1 MKRLLRRFSFW
12 LLIGFILAGIWGP
25 SLFDMNAETQV
36 ASPFSKPLWIGKD
49 SPPAMTFTLT
59 PKTRA
64 AQFQWVYPAPPNIAI
79 WGTVELNKPS
89 SASLV
94 WETPDGDRI
103 EIARNEDLP
112 SFNVD
117 IDGRDMSFKTSLG
130 LSPFDNPMEKLFP
143 SKGKYTL
150 RMSPDDLD
158 IRSGAIHVRI
168 EGARWG
174 LLGTD
179 QRGRD
184 VFHLFLLG
192 IRVSLLVGICATIL
206 ATLLGVSVGL
216 VAGYAGGMVDTIL
229 MRLVDILLAIPGL
242 PILMVLAGI
251 WGKGLWQLIVILS
264 IFSWM
269 GTARTIRSLTLSL
282 RENAFVEG
290 LRALGARPSYIMYR
304 HLLPESLPILLAN
317 IALGVP
323 SAILAEAGLSFLG
336 LSDPRI
342 ISWGRMLNEAHGF
355 GAFTTGAWWL
365 ILPPGVG
372 ISLICLVFLDLGRTL
387 EEMADP
393 RLRGGGKR

>member
-1 MKRLLRRFSFW
+1 MKRILRRFSFW

-25 SLFDMNAETQV
+25 KCFKSSAETQV
-36 ASPFSKPLWIGKD
+36 ASPFSMPLWVKKD
-49 SPPAMTFTLT
+49 TSPTMSLALE
-59 PKTRA
+59 PKREHV
-64 AQFQWVYPAPPNIAI
+64 QFEWNWEAPPNITI
-79 WGTVELNKPS
+79 WGTAKFEKET
-89 SASLV
+89 SASLILENPNG
-94 WETPDGDRI
+94 ETI
-103 EIARNEDLP
+103 LLAQNEGNTFLA
-112 SFNVD
+112 VD
-117 IDGRDMSFKTSLG
+117 VDGRDMSFKMGLG
-130 LSPFDNPMEKLFP
+130 LSPFDDPMKELFP
-143 SKGKYTL
+143 TKGRYTIKL
-150 RMSPDDLD
+150 WPPDVK
-158 IRSGAIHVRI
+158 IKSGAINIRI
-168 EGARWG
+168 EGSRWG

-192 IRVSLLVGICATIL
+192 IRISLLVGISATLL

-216 VAGYAGGMVDTIL
+216 MAGYVGGLVDTIL
-229 MRLVDILLAIPGL
+229 MRIVDVLLAIPGL

-251 WGKGLWQLIVILS
+251 WGKGLWQLVVILS

-282 RENAFVEG
+282 RESTFVEG
-290 LRALGARPSYIMYR
+290 LRALGAKPSYIMFR

-365 ILPPGVG
+365 ILPPGIG
-372 ISLICLVFLDLGRTL
+372 ISLICLAFLDLGRTL

-393 RLRGGGKR
+393 RLKGGANK